1 MNLQGTIYRFQVQ
14 RIPVGQDYS
23 ESVSAS
29 NGTISGPDFCI
40 GIAHNDDGN
49 PTYLAIQNGAV
60 VAQGDALDAVA
71 SKVVKLLKA
80 VIPVTSD
87 EASDLVTIF
96 SADDETEWDLDE
108 DEWMYRIG
116 WGGEVPDADS
126 SFDGGLAVS
135 FSVVENTAISV
146 AGYGE
151 PDPDDDYSDRSEFG
165 GLRRPSKG

>member
-1 MNLQGTIYRFQVQ
+1 LHLFCVR

-23 ESVSAS
+23 DPVSAN
-29 NGTISGPDFCI
+29 NGNISAPVFDI
-40 GIAHNDDGN
+40 GIAQNDDGN
-49 PTYLAIQNGAV
+49 PTFLAIQNGAV

-96 SADDETEWDLDE
+96 SADVETKLDLDE
-108 DEWMYRIG
+108 DEWMYHIG
-116 WGGEVPDADS
+116 GGHGGEIEGADS

-135 FSVVENTAISV
+135 FFVVENTTIGVVGS
-146 AGYGE
+146 GE
-151 PDPDDDYSDRSEFG
+151 YDPDVDPSDRLEFG
-165 GLRRPSKG
+165 GLRRPSNG